1 MADLTM
7 ELEIGGLV
15 AGCDEAGRGSWA
27 GPIVAA
33 AVILPRSVILPGVD
47 DSKSVDKKNHRELA
61 EMILREAVSVGIGVA
76 GNDLIDRKGVGFAN
90 KYVIKNAVEDLG
102 IVPDFLLIDGGPQQ
116 EIDVDIPQRE
126 VPKGDQKS
134 LSIAA
139 ASIIAKS
146 VHDELMCRYAKR
158 YPQYGWKENTGYGTM
173 GHKYAIYQYGI
184 CEYHRRSFKPIREY
198 LQKEDARAHRDMA
211 C

>member
-7 ELEIGGLV
+7 ELEIGGIV

-33 AVILPRSVILPGVD
+33 AVVLPHGVVLPGVD
-47 DSKSVDKKNHRELA
+47 DSKSVNKKNHRALA
-61 EMILREAVSVGIGVA
+61 DMILEKAVSVGIGVA
-76 GNDLIDRKGVGFAN
+76 SSAFIDEHGIGPAN
-90 KYVIKNAVEDLG
+90 RYVIKKAVEDLK
-102 IVPDFLLIDGGPQQ
+102 IIPQFLLIDGGVQQ
-116 EIDVDIPQRE
+116 EIDTDISQKE

-146 VHDELMCRYAKR
+146 VHDELMRRYAKD
-158 YPQYGWKENTGYGTM
+158 YPQYHWEDNTGYGTM
-173 GHKYAIYQYGI
+173 DHKCAINQYGI
-184 CEYHRRSFKPIREY
+184 CEHHRQSFKPI
-198 LQKEDARAHRDMA
+198 KEFVKKQRG
-211 C
+211 